1 MRQNLSTKCVPSCV
15 QHSIFEHALA
25 STGISKTLVGQKKL
39 HMATPTSKPFSAIIF
54 RISSP
59 PKKSE
64 KQLTFSVMILVAIL
78 ASIGTLSG
86 LVLNGK

>member
-1 MRQNLSTKCVPSCV
+1 MCAILCATQYYMLWPLRAFAKPS
-15 QHSIFEHALA
+15 L
-25 STGISKTLVGQKKL
+25 GKKKL
-39 HMATPTSKPFSAIIF
+39 HMTTPTSKPFSAIIF

>member
-1 MRQNLSTKCVPSCV
+1 MRTTSGTRTTGWEPLLYGHLQNPRWT
-15 QHSIFEHALA
+15 
-25 STGISKTLVGQKKL
+25 KKL